1 MDNKKLPQIGIIGA
15 GFVGSAVA
23 SGFSLHAHLKIYDKY
38 LPGMDS
44 MEEVANQDFI
54 FVCVPTPMR
63 PDGTQNLGILR
74 EALGEF
80 FACKPSSYFPNVII
94 KSTVMPGTTR
104 AMATTFKYPYFLM
117 NPEFLTERTARLDF
131 INTSRIII
139 GGERDEVVDDLRML
153 YRSRFPATPIFH
165 TTWEGA
171 ELVQYM
177 ANAFFATKVSFLNE
191 FYDICQHLGLD
202 YNAVRDMWL
211 ADGRIGNS
219 HTDVP
224 GHDGDRGFGGKCF
237 PKDLSAICRWTQ
249 DVIGRPLE
257 VCEAAQAVNN
267 RIRKKKNWI
276 IED

>member
-1 MDNKKLPQIGIIGA
+1 MLESRLPNIGVIGA
-15 GFVGSAVA
+15 GFVGSALV
-23 SGFSLHAHLKIYDKY
+23 SGFSLHANIKIHDKH

-44 MEEVANQDFI
+44 MEEVANQEFI

-63 PDGTQNLGILR
+63 SDGTQNLDVLA

-80 FACKPSSYFPNVII
+80 FQAKPASYHPIVTI

-104 AMATTFKYPYFLM
+104 KMARMFDYPYFAM
-117 NPEFLTERTARLDF
+117 NPEFLTERSARLDF
-131 INTSRIII
+131 INASRIIL
-139 GGERDEVVDDLRML
+139 GGPDHCTDPLWQL
-153 YRSRFPATPIFH
+153 YRLRFPVTPIFQ

-171 ELVQYM
+171 ELVKYM

-202 YNAVRDMWL
+202 YNGIRNMWL

-219 HTDVP
+219 HTDIP

-237 PKDLSAICRWTQ
+237 PKDLAAICHWAQ
-249 DVIGRPLE
+249 NSLGRPLE
-257 VCEAAQAVNN
+257 VCEAAQSVN
-267 RIRKKKNWI
+267 KKVRTKQDWK